1 MPHPN
6 PSPEEE
12 GLFESEPMNHFD
24 YIDGVLHAEAV
35 SLEAIAAAVGTPF
48 YVYSTATLERHYDV
62 FKQSFGGLDTLVCF
76 AIKAN
81 SNLSVIETLA
91 RKGAGADVVSGG
103 ELERALRAG
112 VPPQR
117 IVFSGVGKT
126 TNEMA
131 TALKAGIFQYN
142 VESEPELLALSH
154 VAQSLNLTAP
164 ITFRVNPDVDAKTHA
179 KISTGKA
186 ENKFGVPW
194 TKARG
199 IYAAAAKLPGI
210 KVMGV
215 DVHIGSQL
223 TDLAPLEQA
232 FVRVVDLVHQLRS
245 DGHAME
251 RCDFGGG
258 LGIVYEEA
266 QDTPPLPTAYGA
278 MVQRV
283 AGNLGCTLM
292 FEPGRLIVGNAGL
305 LISKVIYVKDGEAKR
320 FLILDAAMND
330 LIRPAMYEA
339 YHHIAPVQ
347 EARSAQMTTATIV
360 GPVCETG
367 DTFATDRNIAD
378 VAAGDL
384 VAFHSAGA
392 YGAVMS
398 GSYNTRPLIAEVMVR
413 GRDFAVIRPRVSVDD
428 LIALDRKAP
437 WLAS

>member
-1 MPHPN
+1 MD
-6 PSPEEE
+6 PSFRWDDEKRT
-12 GLFESEPMNHFD
+12 MHHFD

-35 SLEAIAAAVGTPF
+35 SIEAIAAAVGTPF
-48 YVYSTATLERHYDV
+48 YLYSSATLERHYDV
-62 FKQSFGGLDTLVCF
+62 FKQSFGALDTLVCF
-76 AIKAN
+76 AVKAN

-112 VPPQR
+112 VPASR

-126 TNEMA
+126 QEEMA
-131 TALKAGIFQYN
+131 RALKAGIFQYN
-142 VESEPELLALSH
+142 VESEAELLALSA
-154 VAQSLNLTAP
+154 VAQSLNTTAP

-194 TKARG
+194 TRARS

-245 DGHAME
+245 DGHAIE

-258 LGIVYEEA
+258 LGIVYEAA
-266 QDTPPLPTAYGA
+266 QDTPPLPQAYGD

-283 AGNLGCTLM
+283 AGNLGCTLV

-305 LISKVIYVKDGEAKR
+305 LISKVIYVKEGDAKR
-320 FLILDAAMND
+320 FIILDAAMND

-339 YHHIAPVQ
+339 FHHIAPVKQ
-347 EARSAQMTTATIV
+347 ARAAHITTATIV

-367 DTFATDRNIAD
+367 DTFATDRQIAD
-378 VAAGDL
+378 VAADDL

-392 YGAVMS
+392 YGAVMAS
-398 GSYNTRPLIAEVMVR
+398 SYNTRPLIPEVMVR
-413 GRDFAVIRPRVSVDD
+413 GSDFAVVRPRVSVDD

>member
-1 MPHPN
+1 
-6 PSPEEE
+6 
-12 GLFESEPMNHFD
+12 MNHFE
-24 YIDGVLHAEAV
+24 YLDGTLHAESV
-35 SLEAIAAAVGTPF
+35 SVEAIATTVGTPF
-48 YVYSTATLERHYDV
+48 YVYATATLEHHYDV
-62 FKQSFGGLDTLVCF
+62 FKQSFGALDTLVCF
-76 AIKAN
+76 AVKAN

-103 ELERALRAG
+103 ELQRALRAG

-126 TNEMA
+126 TDEMA

-142 VESEPELLALSH
+142 VESEPELLALSQ
-154 VAQSLNLTAP
+154 VAQSLNITAP

-194 TKARG
+194 TKARE
-199 IYAAAAKLPGI
+199 IYARAAKLPGI

-223 TDLAPLEQA
+223 TDLAPLEAA
-232 FVRVVDLVHQLRS
+232 FVRVVDLVHQLRG
-245 DGHAME
+245 DGHAIE

-258 LGIVYEEA
+258 LGIIYKDV
-266 QDTPPLPTAYGA
+266 QDTPPLPTTYGA

-283 AGNLGCTLM
+283 AGNLGCTLV

-305 LISKVIYVKDGEAKR
+305 LISKVIYVKEGEAKR
-320 FLILDAAMND
+320 FIILDAAMND

-339 YHHIAPVQ
+339 YHHIVPVQ
-347 EARSAQMTTATIV
+347 EARAARTTTATIV

-367 DTFATDRNIAD
+367 DTFATDRAVAD

-384 VAFHSAGA
+384 VAFQSAGA

-398 GSYNTRPLIAEVMVR
+398 GSYNTRPLIPEVMVR
-413 GRDFAVIRPRVSVDD
+413 GGDFAVIRPRVSIDD

>member
-1 MPHPN
+1 
-6 PSPEEE
+6 
-12 GLFESEPMNHFD
+12 MNHFD
-24 YIDGVLHAEAV
+24 YIDGTLHAEAV
-35 SLEAIAAAVGTPF
+35 SVETIAAQVGTPF
-48 YVYSTATLERHYDV
+48 YLYSSATLEHHYDV
-62 FKQSFGGLDTLVCF
+62 FKQSFGALDTLVCF
-76 AIKAN
+76 AVKAN

-112 VPPQR
+112 VPAQR

-126 TNEMA
+126 PDEMA

-142 VESEPELLALSH
+142 VESEPELLALST
-154 VAQSLNLTAP
+154 VAQSLNATAP

-194 TKARG
+194 TRARS
-199 IYAAAAKLPGI
+199 IYAVAAKLPGI

-223 TDLAPLEQA
+223 TQLAPLEQA
-232 FVRVVDLVHQLRS
+232 FVRVVDLVHQLRR
-245 DGHAME
+245 DGHTIE

-258 LGIVYEEA
+258 LGIVYDEA
-266 QDTPPLPTAYGA
+266 NDTPPSPQTYGA

-283 AGNLGCTLM
+283 AGNLGCTLV

-305 LISKVIYVKDGEAKR
+305 LIAKVIYVKQGEAKH
-320 FLILDAAMND
+320 FIILDAAMND

-339 YHHIAPVQ
+339 FHHIVPVQ
-347 EARSAQMTTATIV
+347 AARADHMVRATIV

-367 DTFATDRNIAD
+367 DTFATDRLIAN
-378 VAAGDL
+378 VAADDL
-384 VAFHSAGA
+384 VAFQSAGA
-392 YGAVMS
+392 YGAVMAS
-398 GSYNTRPLIAEVMVR
+398 SYNTRPLVPEVMVR
-413 GRDFAVIRPRVSVDD
+413 DNAFAVVRPRMSVDD

-437 WLAS
+437 WLTS

>member
-1 MPHPN
+1 
-6 PSPEEE
+6 
-12 GLFESEPMNHFD
+12 MNHFD
-24 YIDGVLHAEAV
+24 YIEGVLHAESV
-35 SLEAIAAAVGTPF
+35 NIEKIAEQVGTPF
-48 YVYSTATLERHYDV
+48 YLYSTATLERHYDV
-62 FKQSFGGLDTLVCF
+62 FKQSFGALDTLVCF
-76 AIKAN
+76 AVKAN
-81 SNLSVIETLA
+81 SNLNVIETLA

-112 VPPQR
+112 VPASR

-126 TNEMA
+126 QDEMA
-131 TALKAGIFQYN
+131 RALKAGIFQYN
-142 VESEPELLALSH
+142 IESEAELLALSG

-186 ENKFGVPW
+186 ENKFGIPW
-194 TKARG
+194 QKARG

-210 KVMGV
+210 KVVGV

-232 FVRVVDLVHQLRS
+232 FVRVVDLVHQLRL
-245 DGHAME
+245 DGHSIE

-258 LGIVYEEA
+258 LGIIYKEA
-266 QDTPPLPTAYGA
+266 QDTPPLPQAYGA

-283 AGNLGCTLM
+283 AGNLGCKLV

-305 LISKVIYVKDGEAKR
+305 LISKVIYVKEGEAKR
-320 FLILDAAMND
+320 FIILDAAMND

-339 YHHIAPVQ
+339 FHHIAPVR
-347 EARSAQMTTATIV
+347 EARAAHMVNATIV

-367 DTFATDRNIAD
+367 DTFATDRQIAD
-378 VAAGDL
+378 VAADDL

-392 YGAVMS
+392 YGAVMAS
-398 GSYNTRPLIAEVMVR
+398 SYNTRPLVPEVMVR
-413 GRDFAVIRPRVSVDD
+413 GDEFAVIRPRVSVDD
-428 LIALDRKAP
+428 LIALDRKAT